1 VLGLTRE
8 PDAEAFG
15 LASGSPLKRSAEACF
30 STLPSPEPADS
41 SAGIQGD
48 FYTKVGKIMLREL
61 VREKLQEAIQKL
73 YGVSDQISSGLIT
86 VPEKPEFGDL
96 SSTLAFAL
104 KERLKRAPREIAEEI
119 VSALD
124 KSPCERVE
132 VVGPGFINFFF
143 KPETI
148 YQAFQAILAQGS
160 EYGKLCL
167 GQGKRAQVEFVS
179 ANPTGPLTVGH
190 CRQAVLG
197 DVICRLLENAGYD
210 VTREYYYNDAG
221 RQMKLLGESV
231 QARLLEILGKP
242 SQFPEEGYQGE
253 YIREIARE
261 LVDQYGKYDPWQ
273 WKVED
278 FTKWAEA
285 RIFQQIRD
293 TLRRLRLSSRQTP
306 GDAFDVYYNEKWMYG
321 LFFDEQDKQRVIN
334 LHKQFSNLYPKDF
347 PVPVTNE
354 DILRWLG
361 EIGLTYEKDG
371 ALWFRA
377 TALGRPQDR
386 VLVRSHTG
394 EPTYRL
400 PDMAYHANKLL
411 RGFDVIVDIFG
422 ADHQETY
429 QDVLAAVRALW
440 EHGKLPKECTPD
452 KIRVL
457 IHQWVNLVRGGQ
469 PVKMSKRMATFVTI
483 DELIEELKSTV
494 ELAHGQDDAAREDF
508 AINAVRYFLLMRSA
522 DSHVNFD
529 LDVAKQQSKE
539 NPVYYVM
546 YAYTRIKSI
555 FAQAPP
561 GQASLGIHLRQPLA
575 GEGEQFRQSLVA
587 PEELAL
593 IKKLD
598 EFPQIVQD
606 ATEHLAPH
614 FIALY
619 AHELA
624 GLFHDFYE
632 KHRVL
637 DEANPALARARL
649 ALCRAVQL
657 VLERAFALLGL
668 VAPER
673 M

>member
-1 VLGLTRE
+1 MPVESSEFDSAQFVSEG
-8 PDAEAFG
+8 
-15 LASGSPLKRSAEACF
+15 RS
-30 STLPSPEPADS
+30 
-41 SAGIQGD
+41 
-48 FYTKVGKIMLREL
+48 MLREL
-61 VREKLQEAIQKL
+61 VGEKLQEALQKL
-73 YGVSDQISSGLIT
+73 YGISGQIASGLIT
-86 VPEKPEFGDL
+86 VPERPEFGDL
-96 SSTLAFAL
+96 SSTVAFAL
-104 KERLKRAPREIAEEI
+104 KEKLKRPPKQIAEEI
-119 VSALD
+119 VAVLD
-124 KSPCERVE
+124 QSPFLRVE
-132 VVGPGFINFFF
+132 IAGPGFINFFF

-148 YQAFQAILAQGS
+148 HQALREILAQGS
-160 EYGKLCL
+160 DYGKLSV

-179 ANPTGPLTVGH
+179 ANPTGPLTIGH

-197 DVICRLLENAGYD
+197 DVISRLLENAGYV

-231 QARLLEILGKP
+231 RARYWELLGVSTP
-242 SQFPEEGYQGE
+242 FPEDGYHGE
-253 YIREIARE
+253 YIYEISRKIQQQHGDGWRMASVEQFTEFAERE
-261 LVDQYGKYDPWQ
+261 L
-273 WKVED
+273 
-278 FTKWAEA
+278 FAEIK
-285 RIFQQIRD
+285 R
-293 TLRRLRLSSRQTP
+293 TLSRLFRRPPERV
-306 GDAFDVYYNEKWMYG
+306 FDVYYNESW
-321 LFFDEQDKQRVIN
+321 
-334 LHKQFSNLYPKDF
+334 LYDLPPPSLGEGMGERLVF
-347 PVPVTNE
+347 VTNQTLLQW
-354 DILRWLG
+354 LRELD
-361 EIGLTYEKDG
+361 LAYEKDG
-371 ALWFRA
+371 AIWFKA

-411 RGFDVIVDIFG
+411 RGFDLIIDIFG

-440 EHGKLPKECTPD
+440 EGGKLPQGCTPN

-457 IHQWVNLVRGGQ
+457 IHQWVNLLRGGQ

-483 DELIEELKSTV
+483 DELIDEIKSTV
-494 ELAHGQDDAAREDF
+494 ELAPGQGEAAREDF
-508 AINAVRYFLLMRSA
+508 AVNVVRYFLLMRSP

-546 YAYTRIKSI
+546 YAYTRIRSI
-555 FAQAPP
+555 FN
-561 GQASLGIHLRQPLA
+561 SLSVDQLDSSSVFTDKLTNCPTDQLRTD
-575 GEGEQFRQSLVA
+575 
-587 PEELAL
+587 EELAL

-598 EFPQIVQD
+598 EFPQIVAE

-614 FIALY
+614 FLASY

-632 KHRVL
+632 RHRVL
-637 DEANPALARARL
+637 DEANLQLSQARL
-649 ALCRAVQL
+649 ALCRAVQI
-657 VLERAFALLGL
+657 VLERTFELLGL

>member
-1 VLGLTRE
+1 
-8 PDAEAFG
+8 
-15 LASGSPLKRSAEACF
+15 
-30 STLPSPEPADS
+30 
-41 SAGIQGD
+41 
-48 FYTKVGKIMLREL
+48 MLREL
-61 VREKLQEAIQKL
+61 VRARLQEAIQRL
-73 YGVSDQISSGLIT
+73 YGISDQIPSGLIT

-96 SSTLAFAL
+96 SSTVAFAL
-104 KERLKRAPREIAEEI
+104 KEKLKKAPRQIAEEI
-119 VSALD
+119 VAAIEQ
-124 KSPCERVE
+124 SPFERVE
-132 VVGPGFINFFF
+132 IAGPGFINFFF

-148 YQAFQAILAQGS
+148 HQALREILAQGS
-160 EYGKLCL
+160 EYGKLSV
-167 GQGKRAQVEFVS
+167 GRGKRAQVEFVS

-197 DVICRLLENAGYD
+197 DVISRLLENAGYD

-231 QARLLEILGKP
+231 RARYVELLGKP
-242 SQFPEEGYQGE
+242 SNFPEDGYHGE
-253 YIREIARE
+253 YIYEIARKIEQHYGDQWEGASVEQFTEFAERE
-261 LVDQYGKYDPWQ
+261 L
-273 WKVED
+273 
-278 FTKWAEA
+278 FAEIK
-285 RIFQQIRD
+285 R
-293 TLRRLRLSSRQTP
+293 TLSRLFRRPPERV
-306 GDAFDVYYNEKWMYG
+306 FDVYYNESWLYD
-321 LFFDEQDKQRVIN
+321 LPN
-334 LHKQFSNLYPKDF
+334 FSPPSSGEGQGERLIF
-347 PVPVTNE
+347 VTNQTLLQW
-354 DILRWLG
+354 LRELD
-361 EIGLTYEKDG
+361 LAYEKDG
-371 ALWFRA
+371 AIWFKA

-411 RGFDVIVDIFG
+411 RGFDLIIDIFG

-440 EHGKLPKECTPD
+440 EGGKLPKECNPD

-457 IHQWVNLVRGGQ
+457 IHQWVNLLRGGQ

-483 DELIEELKSTV
+483 DELIDELKSTV
-494 ELAHGQDDAAREDF
+494 ELAPGQGEAAREDF
-508 AINAVRYFLLMRSA
+508 AVNVVRYFLLMRSA

-529 LDVAKQQSKE
+529 LDVAKQQSKD

-555 FAQAPP
+555 WEKLEAEPTKSAELQLLNA
-561 GQASLGIHLRQPLA
+561 H
-575 GEGEQFRQSLVA
+575 
-587 PEELAL
+587 EELAL

-598 EFPQIVQD
+598 EFPQIVAD

-614 FIALY
+614 FLALY
-619 AHELA
+619 VHELA

-632 KHRVL
+632 RHRVL
-637 DEANPALARARL
+637 DEANPALSQARL

-657 VLERAFALLGL
+657 VLERTFELLGL

>member
-1 VLGLTRE
+1 
-8 PDAEAFG
+8 
-15 LASGSPLKRSAEACF
+15 
-30 STLPSPEPADS
+30 
-41 SAGIQGD
+41 
-48 FYTKVGKIMLREL
+48 MLREL
-61 VREKLQEAIQKL
+61 VRARLQEAIQRL
-73 YGVSDQISSGLIT
+73 YGISDQIPSGLIT

-96 SSTLAFAL
+96 SSTVAFHLAQTKSGQGEQSRRSL
-104 KERLKRAPREIAEEI
+104 APRQIAEEI
-119 VSALD
+119 VAAID
-124 KSPCERVE
+124 KSPFERVE
-132 VVGPGFINFFF
+132 IAGPGFINFFF

-148 YQAFQAILAQGS
+148 HQALREILAQGS
-160 EYGKLCL
+160 EYGKLSV
-167 GQGKRAQVEFVS
+167 GRGKRAQVEFVS

-197 DVICRLLENAGYD
+197 DVISRLLENAGYD

-231 QARLLEILGKP
+231 RARYVELLGKP
-242 SQFPEEGYQGE
+242 SNFPEDGYHGE
-253 YIREIARE
+253 YIYEIARKIE
-261 LVDQYGKYDPWQ
+261 QQYGDQ
-273 WKVED
+273 WEGASVEQ
-278 FTKWAEA
+278 FTEFAERELFA
-285 RIFQQIRD
+285 EIKR
-293 TLRRLRLSSRQTP
+293 TLSRLFRRPPERV
-306 GDAFDVYYNEKWMYG
+306 FDVYYNESWLYD
-321 LFFDEQDKQRVIN
+321 LSN
-334 LHKQFSNLYPKDF
+334 FSP
-347 PVPVTNE
+347 PS
-354 DILRWLG
+354 LG
-361 EIGLTYEKDG
+361 EGKGERLVFVNNQTLLQWLRELDLAYEKDG
-371 ALWFRA
+371 AIWFKA

-411 RGFDVIVDIFG
+411 RGFDLIIDIFG

-440 EHGKLPKECTPD
+440 EGGKLPKECNPD

-457 IHQWVNLVRGGQ
+457 IHQWVNLLRGGQ

-483 DELIEELKSTV
+483 DELIDELKSTV
-494 ELAHGQDDAAREDF
+494 ELAPGQGEAAREDF
-508 AINAVRYFLLMRSA
+508 AVNVVRYFLLMRSA

-529 LDVAKQQSKE
+529 LDVAKQQSKD

-546 YAYTRIKSI
+546 YAYTRIRSI
-555 FAQAPP
+555 FNS
-561 GQASLGIHLRQPLA
+561 ASGFQLDSLSVSTDKLRTDEL
-575 GEGEQFRQSLVA
+575 RTD
-587 PEELAL
+587 EELAL

-598 EFPQIVQD
+598 EFPQIVAD

-614 FIALY
+614 FLALY

-632 KHRVL
+632 RHRVL
-637 DEANPALARARL
+637 DEANPALSQARL

-657 VLERAFALLGL
+657 VLERTFELLGL

>member
-1 VLGLTRE
+1 
-8 PDAEAFG
+8 
-15 LASGSPLKRSAEACF
+15 
-30 STLPSPEPADS
+30 
-41 SAGIQGD
+41 
-48 FYTKVGKIMLREL
+48 MLREL
-61 VREKLQEAIQKL
+61 VRARLQEAIQRL
-73 YGVSDQISSGLIT
+73 YGISDQIPSGLIT

-96 SSTLAFAL
+96 SSTVAFHLAQTKSGQGEQSRRSL
-104 KERLKRAPREIAEEI
+104 APRQIAEEI
-119 VSALD
+119 VAAIEQ
-124 KSPCERVE
+124 SPFERVE
-132 VVGPGFINFFF
+132 IAGPGFINFFF

-148 YQAFQAILAQGS
+148 HQALREILAQGR
-160 EYGKLCL
+160 EYGKLSV
-167 GQGKRAQVEFVS
+167 GRGKRAQVEFVS

-197 DVICRLLENAGYD
+197 DVISRLLKNAGYD

-231 QARLLEILGKP
+231 RARLLEILGQP

-253 YIREIARE
+253 YIRDIARK
-261 LVDQYGKYDPWQ
+261 LVNQYGKYDPWK

-278 FTKWAEA
+278 FTKWAELE
-285 RIFQQIRD
+285 IFYQIKE
-293 TLRRLRLSSRQTP
+293 TLRRLRLASQVP
-306 GDAFDVYYNEKWMYG
+306 GEPFDVYYNEKWMYG
-321 LFFDEQDKQRVIN
+321 LFFDEQDRQQVIN
-334 LHKQFSNLYPKDF
+334 LHKRFPNFYPKDF

-361 EIGLTYEKDG
+361 ELGLTYEKDG
-371 ALWFRA
+371 AIWFKA

-411 RGFDVIVDIFG
+411 RGFDLIIDIFG

-440 EHGKLPKECTPD
+440 EGGKLPKECNPD

-457 IHQWVNLVRGGQ
+457 IHQWVNLLRGGQ

-483 DELIEELKSTV
+483 DELIDEIKSTV
-494 ELAHGQDDAAREDF
+494 ELAPGQGEAAREDF
-508 AINAVRYFLLMRSA
+508 AVNVVRYFLLMRSA

-529 LDVAKQQSKE
+529 LDVAKQQSKD

-546 YAYTRIKSI
+546 YAYTRIRSI
-555 FAQAPP
+555 FNS
-561 GQASLGIHLRQPLA
+561 ASGFQLDSLSVSTDKLRTDEL
-575 GEGEQFRQSLVA
+575 RTD
-587 PEELAL
+587 EELAL

-598 EFPQIVQD
+598 EFPQIVAD

-614 FIALY
+614 FLALY

-632 KHRVL
+632 RHRVL
-637 DEANPALARARL
+637 DEANPALSQARL

-657 VLERAFALLGL
+657 VLERTFELLGL

>member
-1 VLGLTRE
+1 
-8 PDAEAFG
+8 
-15 LASGSPLKRSAEACF
+15 
-30 STLPSPEPADS
+30 
-41 SAGIQGD
+41 
-48 FYTKVGKIMLREL
+48 MLREL
-61 VREKLQEAIQKL
+61 VGEKLQEALQKI
-73 YGVSDQISSGLIT
+73 YGISDQIASGLIA

-96 SSTLAFAL
+96 SSTVAFAL
-104 KERLKRAPREIAEEI
+104 KEKLKRPPRQIAEEI
-119 VSALD
+119 VAALD
-124 KSPCERVE
+124 QSPFQKVE
-132 VVGPGFINFFF
+132 IAGPGFINFFL

-148 YQAFQAILAQGS
+148 HQALREILVQEY
-160 EYGKLCL
+160 EYGKLGV

-197 DVICRLLENAGYD
+197 DVICRLLENAGHI

-231 QARLLEILGKP
+231 RARYLGLLGI
-242 SQFPEEGYQGE
+242 SSAFPDEGYHGE
-253 YIREIARE
+253 YIYEIARKIERQHGDSWLTASIEQFTEFAERE
-261 LVDQYGKYDPWQ
+261 LFAEIKRTLSRLFRMDSE
-273 WKVED
+273 KV
-278 FTKWAEA
+278 
-285 RIFQQIRD
+285 
-293 TLRRLRLSSRQTP
+293 
-306 GDAFDVYYNEKWMYG
+306 FDVYYNESWLYD
-321 LFFDEQDKQRVIN
+321 LPN
-334 LHKQFSNLYPKDF
+334 FSPPSSGEGKGERL
-347 PVPVTNE
+347 VLVTNQTLLQW
-354 DILRWLG
+354 LRELD
-361 EIGLTYEKDG
+361 LAYEKDG
-371 ALWFRA
+371 AIWFRA

-411 RGFDVIVDIFG
+411 RGFDLIIDIFG

-429 QDVLAAVRALW
+429 QDVLAAMRALW
-440 EHGKLPKECTPD
+440 ESAKLPKECNPD

-457 IHQWVNLVRGGQ
+457 IHQWVNLLRGGQ

-483 DELIEELKSTV
+483 DELIDELKSTV
-494 ELAHGQDDAAREDF
+494 ELAHEQDEAAREDF

-529 LDVAKQQSKE
+529 LDLAKQQSKE
-539 NPVYYVM
+539 NPVYYIM

-555 FAQAPP
+555 FEKLGVQPMENVELQLLGAQ
-561 GQASLGIHLRQPLA
+561 
-575 GEGEQFRQSLVA
+575 
-587 PEELAL
+587 EELAL

-598 EFPQIVQD
+598 EFPQIVAD

-614 FIALY
+614 FLALY

-637 DEANPALARARL
+637 DEANPALMQERL
-649 ALCRAVQL
+649 ALCRAVQI
-657 VLERAFALLGL
+657 VLERTFALLGL
-668 VAPER
+668 VPPER

>member
-1 VLGLTRE
+1 
-8 PDAEAFG
+8 
-15 LASGSPLKRSAEACF
+15 
-30 STLPSPEPADS
+30 
-41 SAGIQGD
+41 
-48 FYTKVGKIMLREL
+48 MLREL
-61 VREKLQEAIQKL
+61 VRERLQETIQKL
-73 YGVSDQISSGLIT
+73 YGLSVPVEIS

-96 SSTLAFAL
+96 SSTIAFAL
-104 KERLKRAPREIAEEI
+104 KAQLSRAPRQIAEEI
-119 VSALD
+119 KASLAYGPGEAWFE
-124 KSPCERVE
+124 KIE
-132 VVGPGFINFFF
+132 VVGPGFINFFL

-148 YQAFQAILAQGS
+148 HRALWEILTQGHD
-160 EYGKLCL
+160 YGTLKI

-179 ANPTGPLTVGH
+179 ANPTGPLTIGH

-197 DVICRLLENAGYD
+197 DVISRLLENAGYD

-231 QARLLEILGKP
+231 RARYLELLGKP
-242 SQFPEEGYQGE
+242 VSFPEEGYHGE
-253 YIREIARE
+253 YIYEIARKIQQQHGESWADAAVEQFTEFAERE
-261 LVDQYGKYDPWQ
+261 L
-273 WKVED
+273 
-278 FTKWAEA
+278 FTEIK
-285 RIFQQIRD
+285 Q
-293 TLRRLRLSSRQTP
+293 TLSRLFRLPPERV
-306 GDAFDVYYNEKWMYG
+306 FDVYYNESWLQTSSG
-321 LFFDEQDKQRVIN
+321 LHTVLPAAAREKVIVTSAQVLQW
-334 LHKQFSNLYPKDF
+334 LH
-347 PVPVTNE
+347 E
-354 DILRWLG
+354 LG
-361 EIGLTYEKDG
+361 LAYEKDG
-371 ALWFRA
+371 AIWFKA

-411 RGFDVIVDIFG
+411 RGFDLIIDIFG
-422 ADHQETY
+422 ADHQDTY

-440 EHGKLPKECTPD
+440 EGGKLPKECTPD

-457 IHQWVNLVRGGQ
+457 IHQWVNLLRGGQ

-483 DELIEELKSTV
+483 DELIDEIKHASLEVHLRRPQAGEGEQSRRS
-494 ELAHGQDDAAREDF
+494 LEDF
-508 AINAVRYFLLMRSA
+508 AVNVVRFFLLMRSP

-529 LDVAKQQSKE
+529 LDLAKSQSKD

-555 FAQAPP
+555 FEKLGELPEVGKADLAILCEQA
-561 GQASLGIHLRQPLA
+561 
-575 GEGEQFRQSLVA
+575 
-587 PEELAL
+587 ELNL

-598 EFPQIVQD
+598 EFPQVVHE

-614 FIALY
+614 FLANY

-632 KHRVL
+632 KYRVL
-637 DEANPALARARL
+637 DETNPERMKARL
-649 ALCRAVQL
+649 ALCRAVQI

-668 VAPER
+668 KAPER

>member
-1 VLGLTRE
+1 
-8 PDAEAFG
+8 
-15 LASGSPLKRSAEACF
+15 
-30 STLPSPEPADS
+30 
-41 SAGIQGD
+41 
-48 FYTKVGKIMLREL
+48 MLREL
-61 VREKLQEAIQKL
+61 VRARLQEAIQRL
-73 YGVSDQISSGLIT
+73 YGISDQIPSGLIT

-96 SSTLAFAL
+96 SSTVAFAL
-104 KERLKRAPREIAEEI
+104 KEKLKKAPRQIAEEI
-119 VSALD
+119 VAAID
-124 KSPCERVE
+124 KSPFERVE
-132 VVGPGFINFFF
+132 IAGPGFINFFF

-148 YQAFQAILAQGS
+148 HQALREILTQEQ
-160 EYGKLCL
+160 EYGRLSV
-167 GQGKRAQVEFVS
+167 GRGKRAQVEFVS

-197 DVICRLLENAGYD
+197 DVISRLLENAGYD

-231 QARLLEILGKP
+231 RARYVELLGKP
-242 SQFPEEGYQGE
+242 SNFPEDGYHGE
-253 YIREIARE
+253 YIYEIARKIEQHYGSQWESASVEQFTEFAERE
-261 LVDQYGKYDPWQ
+261 L
-273 WKVED
+273 
-278 FTKWAEA
+278 FAEIK
-285 RIFQQIRD
+285 R
-293 TLRRLRLSSRQTP
+293 TLSRLFRRPPERV
-306 GDAFDVYYNEKWMYG
+306 FDVYYNESWLYD
-321 LFFDEQDKQRVIN
+321 LSN
-334 LHKQFSNLYPKDF
+334 FSPPSSGEGQGERLIF
-347 PVPVTNE
+347 VTNQTLLQW
-354 DILRWLG
+354 LRELD
-361 EIGLTYEKDG
+361 LAYEKDG
-371 ALWFRA
+371 AIWFKA

-411 RGFDVIVDIFG
+411 RGFDLIIDIFG

-440 EHGKLPKECTPD
+440 EGGKLPKECNPD

-457 IHQWVNLVRGGQ
+457 IHQWVNLLRGGQ

-483 DELIEELKSTV
+483 DELIDEIKSTV
-494 ELAHGQDDAAREDF
+494 ELAPGQGEAAREDF
-508 AINAVRYFLLMRSA
+508 AVNVVRYFLLMRSA

-529 LDVAKQQSKE
+529 LDVAKQQSKD

-555 FAQAPP
+555 WEKLEAEPTKSAELQLLNA
-561 GQASLGIHLRQPLA
+561 H
-575 GEGEQFRQSLVA
+575 
-587 PEELAL
+587 EELAL

-598 EFPQIVQD
+598 EFPQIVAD

-614 FIALY
+614 FLALY

-632 KHRVL
+632 RHRVL
-637 DEANPALARARL
+637 DEANPALSQARL

-657 VLERAFALLGL
+657 VLERTFELLGL

>member
-1 VLGLTRE
+1 
-8 PDAEAFG
+8 
-15 LASGSPLKRSAEACF
+15 
-30 STLPSPEPADS
+30 
-41 SAGIQGD
+41 
-48 FYTKVGKIMLREL
+48 MLREL
-61 VREKLQEAIQKL
+61 VRARLQEAIQRL
-73 YGVSDQISSGLIT
+73 YGISDQIPSGLIT

-96 SSTLAFAL
+96 SSTVAFAL
-104 KERLKRAPREIAEEI
+104 KEKLKKAPRQIAEEI
-119 VSALD
+119 VAAIEQ
-124 KSPCERVE
+124 SPFERVE
-132 VVGPGFINFFF
+132 IAGPGFINFFF

-148 YQAFQAILAQGS
+148 HQALREILAQGS
-160 EYGKLCL
+160 EYGKLSV
-167 GQGKRAQVEFVS
+167 GRGKRAQVEFVS

-197 DVICRLLENAGYD
+197 DVISRLLENAGYD

-231 QARLLEILGKP
+231 RARYVELLGKP
-242 SQFPEEGYQGE
+242 SNFPEDGYHGE
-253 YIREIARE
+253 YIYEIARKIEQHYGDQWEGASVEQFTEFAERE
-261 LVDQYGKYDPWQ
+261 L
-273 WKVED
+273 
-278 FTKWAEA
+278 FAEIK
-285 RIFQQIRD
+285 R
-293 TLRRLRLSSRQTP
+293 TLSRLFRRPPERV
-306 GDAFDVYYNEKWMYG
+306 FDVYYNESWLYD
-321 LFFDEQDKQRVIN
+321 LPN
-334 LHKQFSNLYPKDF
+334 FSPPSSGEGQGERLIF
-347 PVPVTNE
+347 VTNQTLLQW
-354 DILRWLG
+354 LRELD
-361 EIGLTYEKDG
+361 LAYEKDG
-371 ALWFRA
+371 AIWFKA

-411 RGFDVIVDIFG
+411 RGFDLIIDIFG

-440 EHGKLPKECTPD
+440 EGGKLPKECNPD

-457 IHQWVNLVRGGQ
+457 IHQWVNLLRGGQ

-483 DELIEELKSTV
+483 DELIDELKSTV
-494 ELAHGQDDAAREDF
+494 ELAPGQGEAAREDF
-508 AINAVRYFLLMRSA
+508 AVNVVRYFLLMRSA

-529 LDVAKQQSKE
+529 LDLAKQQSKD

-555 FAQAPP
+555 LEKLEAEPTKSAELQLLNA
-561 GQASLGIHLRQPLA
+561 H
-575 GEGEQFRQSLVA
+575 
-587 PEELAL
+587 EELAL

-598 EFPQIVQD
+598 EFPQIVAD

-614 FIALY
+614 FLASY

-632 KHRVL
+632 RHRVL
-637 DEANPALARARL
+637 DEANPALSQARL
-649 ALCRAVQL
+649 GLCRAVQIIF
-657 VLERAFALLGL
+657 ERTFALLGL

>member
-1 VLGLTRE
+1 
-8 PDAEAFG
+8 
-15 LASGSPLKRSAEACF
+15 
-30 STLPSPEPADS
+30 
-41 SAGIQGD
+41 
-48 FYTKVGKIMLREL
+48 MLREL
-61 VREKLQEAIQKL
+61 VRARLQEAIQRL
-73 YGVSDQISSGLIT
+73 YGISDQIPSGLIT

-96 SSTLAFAL
+96 SSTVAFAL
-104 KERLKRAPREIAEEI
+104 KEKLKKAPRQIAEEI
-119 VSALD
+119 VAAID
-124 KSPCERVE
+124 KSPFERVE
-132 VVGPGFINFFF
+132 IAGPGFINFFF

-148 YQAFQAILAQGS
+148 HQALREILAQGS
-160 EYGKLCL
+160 EYGKLSV
-167 GQGKRAQVEFVS
+167 GRGKRAQVEFVS

-197 DVICRLLENAGYD
+197 DVISRLLENAGYD

-231 QARLLEILGKP
+231 RARYVELLGKP
-242 SQFPEEGYQGE
+242 SNFPEDGYHGE
-253 YIREIARE
+253 YIYEIARKIE
-261 LVDQYGKYDPWQ
+261 QQYGDQ
-273 WKVED
+273 WEGASVEQ
-278 FTKWAEA
+278 FTEFAERELFA
-285 RIFQQIRD
+285 EIKR
-293 TLRRLRLSSRQTP
+293 TLSRLFRRPPERV
-306 GDAFDVYYNEKWMYG
+306 FDVYYNESWLYD
-321 LFFDEQDKQRVIN
+321 LSN
-334 LHKQFSNLYPKDF
+334 FSPPSLGEGQGERLIF
-347 PVPVTNE
+347 VTNQSLLQW
-354 DILRWLG
+354 LRELD
-361 EIGLTYEKDG
+361 LAYEKDG
-371 ALWFRA
+371 AIWFKA

-411 RGFDVIVDIFG
+411 RGFDLIIDIFG

-440 EHGKLPKECTPD
+440 KGGKLPKECNPD

-457 IHQWVNLVRGGQ
+457 IHQWVNLLRGGQ

-483 DELIEELKSTV
+483 DELIDEIKSTV
-494 ELAHGQDDAAREDF
+494 ELAPGQGEAAREDF
-508 AINAVRYFLLMRSA
+508 AVNVVRYFLLIRSA

-529 LDVAKQQSKE
+529 LDVAKQQSKD

-555 FAQAPP
+555 WEKLEAEPTKSAELQLLNA
-561 GQASLGIHLRQPLA
+561 H
-575 GEGEQFRQSLVA
+575 
-587 PEELAL
+587 EELAL

-598 EFPQIVQD
+598 EFPQIVAD

-614 FIALY
+614 FLALY

-632 KHRVL
+632 RHRVL
-637 DEANPALARARL
+637 DEANPALSQARL

-657 VLERAFALLGL
+657 VLERTFELLGL

>member
-1 VLGLTRE
+1 
-8 PDAEAFG
+8 
-15 LASGSPLKRSAEACF
+15 
-30 STLPSPEPADS
+30 
-41 SAGIQGD
+41 
-48 FYTKVGKIMLREL
+48 MLREL
-61 VREKLQEAIQKL
+61 VRARLQEAIQRL
-73 YGVSDQISSGLIT
+73 YGISDQIPSGLIT

-96 SSTLAFAL
+96 SSTVAFHLAQTKSGQGEQSRRSL
-104 KERLKRAPREIAEEI
+104 APRQIAEEI
-119 VSALD
+119 VAAID
-124 KSPCERVE
+124 KSPFERVE
-132 VVGPGFINFFF
+132 IAGPGFINFFF

-148 YQAFQAILAQGS
+148 HQALREILAQGS
-160 EYGKLCL
+160 EYGKLSV
-167 GQGKRAQVEFVS
+167 GRGKRAQVEFVS

-197 DVICRLLENAGYD
+197 DVISRLLENAGYD

-231 QARLLEILGKP
+231 RARLLEILGQP

-253 YIREIARE
+253 YIRDIARK
-261 LVDQYGKYDPWQ
+261 LVDQYGKYDPWK

-278 FTKWAEA
+278 FTKWAELE
-285 RIFQQIRD
+285 IFYQIKE
-293 TLRRLRLSSRQTP
+293 TLRRLRLASQVP
-306 GDAFDVYYNEKWMYG
+306 GEPFDVYYNEKWMYG
-321 LFFDEQDKQRVIN
+321 LFFDEQDRQLVIN
-334 LHKQFSNLYPKDF
+334 LHKRFPNFYPKDF
-347 PVPVTNE
+347 PVPITNE

-361 EIGLTYEKDG
+361 ELGLTYEKDG
-371 ALWFRA
+371 AIWFKA

-411 RGFDVIVDIFG
+411 RGFDLIIDIFG

-440 EHGKLPKECTPD
+440 EGGKLPKECNPD

-457 IHQWVNLVRGGQ
+457 IHQWVNLLRGGQ

-483 DELIEELKSTV
+483 DELIDEIKSTV
-494 ELAHGQDDAAREDF
+494 ELAPGQGEAAREDF
-508 AINAVRYFLLMRSA
+508 AVNVVRYFLLMRSA
-522 DSHVNFD
+522 ESHVNFD
-529 LDVAKQQSKE
+529 LDVAKQQSKD

-555 FAQAPP
+555 WEKLEAEPTKSAELQLLNA
-561 GQASLGIHLRQPLA
+561 H
-575 GEGEQFRQSLVA
+575 
-587 PEELAL
+587 EELAL

-598 EFPQIVQD
+598 EFPQIVAD

-614 FIALY
+614 FLALY

-632 KHRVL
+632 RHRVL
-637 DEANPALARARL
+637 DEANPALSQARL

-657 VLERAFALLGL
+657 VLERTFELLGL